1 MIKNG
6 EGHFIMPTLC
16 IDQLIGRFWM
26 HISSGIDQS
35 DRKSE
40 IIVLENWFI

>member
-1 MIKNG
+1 MLKNG
-6 EGHFIMPTLC
+6 KAHFISC

-26 HISSGIDQS
+26 HISSGIDPS
-35 DRKSE
+35 GRIRE